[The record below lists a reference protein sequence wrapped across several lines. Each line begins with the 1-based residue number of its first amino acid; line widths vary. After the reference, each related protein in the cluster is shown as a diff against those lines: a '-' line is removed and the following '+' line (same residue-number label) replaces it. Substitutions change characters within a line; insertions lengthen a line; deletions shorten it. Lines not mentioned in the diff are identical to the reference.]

1 MINIKDNLLQ
11 NDLFNNLKT
20 TMTSDTFPWFYHEGR
35 VDVNDGLPALTHSF
49 YNNNKVESSFYD
61 ILNNII
67 EVCNMKSII
76 SIKANFDYKNAKSFR
91 TNLHTDVAKP
101 IEGFKTGIFYL
112 NSNDGKTYFEKGDL
126 IDSVANRF
134 VSFSQHLKHGT
145 QTHTD
150 TNYRIVINFNWYDD
164 NKINPIDINNF
175 EWKEI

>member
-1 MINIKDNLLQ
+1 M
-11 NDLFNNLKT
+11 LFNCSHPSNKKITKQLIN
-20 TMTSDTFPWFYHEGR
+20 DTNISGQYFHRLSWLADDEIGTINHEYNWLVNWYQEPADGRPKILHYTEGGPW
-35 VDVNDGLPALTHSF
+35 
-49 YNNNKVESSFYD
+49 
-61 ILNNII
+61 LN
-67 EVCNMKSII
+67 E
-76 SIKANFDYKNAKSFR
+76 YKNAKSFR

>member
-11 NDLFNNLKT
+11 EDVFNDIKT
-20 TMTSDTFPWFYHEGR
+20 KMTSNVFGWFYHEGR
-35 VDVNDGLPALTHSF
+35 VFEDDGLPALTHSF
-49 YNNNKVESSFYD
+49 YDYNKVESSFYN
-61 ILNNII
+61 ILSPII
-67 EVCNMKSII
+67 EACKMKSII
-76 SIKANFDYKNAKSFR
+76 KIKANFDYKNAKSFK
-91 TNLHTDVAKP
+91 TASHTDLEKP

-112 NSNDGKTYFEKGDL
+112 NSNNGKTYFEKGDL

-164 NKINPIDINNF
+164 NKINRIEINNF
-175 EWKEI
+175 EWDD